1 MLTLASIWLGLAV
14 FSAILAYHLKI
25 SIALVEIC
33 VGVAAAAVAD
43 HLGMLQL
50 LGSNE
55 EWLKFLA
62 SSGSIL
68 LTFLAGAELEPDVIK
83 TKIKEV
89 TVVGFIGF
97 LSPFLGCAAVAKYML
112 HWDTQASL
120 LAGVA
125 LSTTSMAV
133 VYAVMLETGF
143 NKTEFGK
150 GILGAC
156 FINDLG
162 TVIALGLLFAPFTYK
177 TVLFVVVTAVVLTL
191 LPWMSRTLTRIYAY
205 RTAAIRTKWV
215 IFILFA
221 LGALALWSG
230 SEAVL
235 PAYII
240 GMVLARFSSE
250 DTQWMRRIRTLTVG
264 FLTPIYFLRAGT
276 FVSMSALIA
285 APMIFVLLFVGKVI
299 SKIFGL
305 YPFVAIDHEGG
316 AVFRLGQVAT
326 RLPSAARY
334 LSANSAGGDASSTD
348 QASVMDSW
356 HIIRQAAYL
365 SGREL
370 RALGI
375 TMNLAPVAEPL
386 APENR
391 DFLQNRSF
399 AADPSA
405 VASAAAAFIQGM
417 GEAGVVSVVKH
428 FPASAAADP
437 HHGRSVLTVDKKRL
451 LTLASPFEALLKN
464 YGSSTNLDSLYP
476 DSLLKLP
483 IQAGGVMVAHTMV
496 PTVEPEVPASLSSQ
510 IMQDWVKESIGF
522 SGIVLADDFTMKAI
536 TSTGISPEAAIIR
549 SLMAGSDMVMV
560 WPRDLRRF
568 HRLLVEQAKSDT
580 LFRTRLVDA
589 ASRIINIKL
598 LRGLTEFPA
607 EFNDEG
613 YGCMRKATEQFLRER
628 NLR

>member
-1 MLTLASIWLGLAV
+1 MEHMLTLASVWLGLAV

-33 VGVAAAAVAD
+33 VGVATAAVAD
-43 HLGMLQL
+43 HFGMLQQ

-62 SSGSIL
+62 SAGSIL

-97 LSPFLGCAAVAKYML
+97 LSPFLGCAAVAKYLL
-112 HWDTQASL
+112 HWDTPASL

-177 TVLFVVVTAVVLTL
+177 TVLFVVVMAVVLAL

-215 IFILFA
+215 IFILFG

-250 DTQWMRRIRTLTVG
+250 DAQWMRRIRTLTVG

-285 APMIFVLLFVGKVI
+285 APMIFVFLFVGKVL

-305 YPFVAIDHEGG
+305 YPFVAI
-316 AVFRLGQVAT
+316 FRKQYQEKWYYTLMMSTGLT
-326 RLPSAARY
+326 FGTISALY
-334 LSANSAGGDASSTD
+334 GFSNGIVD
-348 QASVMDSW
+348 QAQYSFLV
-356 HIIRQAAYL
+356 AAVI
-365 SGREL
+365 G
-370 RALGI
+370 
-375 TMNLAPVAEPL
+375 
-386 APENR
+386 
-391 DFLQNRSF
+391 
-399 AADPSA
+399 SA
-405 VASAAAAFIQGM
+405 VIPTIIANIAFMPRHLIPQ
-417 GEAGVVSVVKH
+417 
-428 FPASAAADP
+428 
-437 HHGRSVLTVDKKRL
+437 
-451 LTLASPFEALLKN
+451 
-464 YGSSTNLDSLYP
+464 
-476 DSLLKLP
+476 
-483 IQAGGVMVAHTMV
+483 
-496 PTVEPEVPASLSSQ
+496 PESNSNV
-510 IMQDWVKESIGF
+510 
-522 SGIVLADDFTMKAI
+522 
-536 TSTGISPEAAIIR
+536 
-549 SLMAGSDMVMV
+549 AGS
-560 WPRDLRRF
+560 P
-568 HRLLVEQAKSDT
+568 
-580 LFRTRLVDA
+580 
-589 ASRIINIKL
+589 
-598 LRGLTEFPA
+598 
-607 EFNDEG
+607 
-613 YGCMRKATEQFLRER
+613 KA
-628 NLR
+628 